1 MNLNQEVRE
10 AAVRL
15 LKPAV
20 KLRKEEIEKLLE
32 KPPGNIGSD
41 VAFPCFILAKKM
53 KKNPAEIANLLS
65 RRIKSKP
72 PFKEVSSDGPYIN
85 FYVDWAS
92 LSGRLLKDVKKQGG
106 KYGKGK
112 KIKKRYLMEFAH
124 PNTHKAFHIGHVRNI
139 CMGESLSRILESAGY
154 GVVRANYQGDI
165 GPHVAKCLWGFLNIY
180 KGKAPKKE
188 PGKWLGD
195 VYREASK
202 RISKSEKA
210 EKEMREINRMLYA
223 RDSEIMPAWKKTRKW
238 SLDYFDRIYRDFG
251 TRFDRLY
258 MESEVEAEGL
268 RISER
273 LVKRRIAKVS
283 DDAIIVKLE
292 NQGMGVLVLV
302 TKEKT
307 PLYHAKDLALAELQV
322 KEYKPDRIVH
332 VVGSE
337 QTFYF
342 RQLFKLLELMK
353 WPHYRKEF
361 HLIYELVNLGTG
373 KKMKSREGKVILYD
387 ELKEELLKLAR
398 KETKSKNP
406 MLSAKELGRI
416 SGLVGMGALK
426 YTMLSQSPEKVI
438 VFNWDSVLS
447 LDGDTGPY
455 IQYSHARACSIMRKA
470 RPQRDFD
477 CSLLNHPTEVAL
489 IRKIA
494 DFPDVIGSAARDM
507 RPHYVANYALELAT
521 RFNEFYHQ
529 SPVIAAKPDI
539 RKARLALVD
548 TTRVALSNA
557 LDLLGIEAPNRM

>member
-20 KLRKEEIEKLLE
+20 KLRKEEIERLLE
-32 KPPGNIGSD
+32 KPPENIGSD
-41 VAFPCFILAKKM
+41 LAFPCFVLANLL
-53 KKNPAEIANLLS
+53 KKNPAEIANFLS
-65 RRIKSKP
+65 RRIKARP
-72 PFKEVSSDGPYIN
+72 PFREVSFYGPYIN
-85 FYVDWAS
+85 FYVDWAP
-92 LSGRLLKDVKKQGG
+92 LSGKLLKGVKREGG
-106 KYGKGK
+106 KYGRGK
-112 KIKKRYLMEFAH
+112 RIRRRYLMEFAH

-139 CMGESLSRILESAGY
+139 CLGESLSRILESAGY
-154 GVVRANYQGDI
+154 DVVRSNYQGDI
-165 GPHVAKCLWGFLNIY
+165 GPHVAKCLWGFLNMH

-188 PGKWLGD
+188 QGRWLGD
-195 VYREASK
+195 VYRDASR
-202 RISKSEKA
+202 RISKSKKA

-223 RDSEIMPAWKKTRKW
+223 RDRRIMPVWKKTRKW

-251 TRFDRLY
+251 TKFKRLY
-258 MESEVEAEGL
+258 MESEVEADGL
-268 RISER
+268 KISEN

-283 DDAIIVKLE
+283 DGAIIVKME
-292 NQGMGVLVLV
+292 KQGMGVLVLV
-302 TKEKT
+302 TKDRT

-322 KEYKPDRIVH
+322 KEYKPGRIVH

-353 WPHYRKEF
+353 WPHYEKEL
-361 HLIYELVNLGTG
+361 HLVYELVNLGTG

-406 MLSAKELGRI
+406 KLSARELDRI

-426 YTMLSQSPEKVI
+426 YTMLTQSPEKVI
-438 VFNWDSVLS
+438 IFNWDSVLS
-447 LDGDTGPY
+447 FDGDTGPY
-455 IQYSHARACSIMRKA
+455 IQYSHARACSILRKA
-470 RPQRDFD
+470 RAPSNFNS
-477 CSLLNHPTEVAL
+477 SLLKEPHELAL

-494 DFPDVIGSAARDM
+494 DLPDVINNAARDL
-507 RPHYVANYALELAT
+507 RPHYLANYALELAT

-529 SPVIAAKPDI
+529 SPVIASKPEI

-548 TTRVALSNA
+548 ATRVALSNA
-557 LDLLGIEAPNRM
+557 LELLSIAAPDHM

>member
-1 MNLNQEVRE
+1 MNLNQDVRD

-20 KLRKEEIEKLLE
+20 KLRKEEIENLLE

-41 VAFPCFILAKKM
+41 VAFPCFVLAKKM
-53 KKNPAEIANLLS
+53 KKNPAEIANFLS
-65 RRIKSKP
+65 RRMKARP
-72 PFKEVSSDGPYIN
+72 PFKEVSFYGPYIN

-92 LSGRLLKDVKKQGG
+92 LSGKLLKEVKKQGER
-106 KYGKGK
+106 YGKGK

-139 CMGESLSRILESAGY
+139 CLGESLSRILESAGY
-154 GVVRANYQGDI
+154 DVVRSNYQGDI
-165 GPHVAKCLWGFLNIY
+165 GPHVAKCLWGFINLH
-180 KGKAPKKE
+180 KEKAPRKE
-188 PGKWLGD
+188 PGKWLGE
-195 VYREASK
+195 VYRDASN

-223 RDSEIMPAWKKTRKW
+223 RDKSIMPAWKETRKW
-238 SLDYFDRIYRDFG
+238 SLDYFDSIYRDFG
-251 TRFDRLY
+251 TKFNRLY
-258 MESEVEAEGL
+258 LESEVEARGLKLSEG
-268 RISER
+268 

-283 DDAIIVKLE
+283 DDAIIVNMEKE
-292 NQGMGVLVLV
+292 GMGVVVLV
-302 TKEKT
+302 TKDKT

-322 KEYKPDRIVH
+322 KEYKPDRIIH

-342 RQLFKLLELMK
+342 RQLFRLLEIMK

-373 KKMKSREGKVILYD
+373 KKMRSREGKVILYD

-398 KETKSKNP
+398 KETRSKNP
-406 MLSAKELGRI
+406 KLSAKELGRI

-447 LDGDTGPY
+447 FDGDTGPY
-455 IQYSHARACSIMRKA
+455 VQYSHARACSILRKA
-470 RPQRDFD
+470 RPPPVFD
-477 CSLLNHPTEVAL
+477 SSLLKHPSELAL
-489 IRKIA
+489 IRKIG
-494 DFPDVIGSAARDM
+494 DLPDVINSAARDM

-529 SPVIAAKPDI
+529 APVIAAKPEI

-548 TTRVALSNA
+548 ATRIALSNA
-557 LDLLGIEAPNRM
+557 LELLGMEAPEKM